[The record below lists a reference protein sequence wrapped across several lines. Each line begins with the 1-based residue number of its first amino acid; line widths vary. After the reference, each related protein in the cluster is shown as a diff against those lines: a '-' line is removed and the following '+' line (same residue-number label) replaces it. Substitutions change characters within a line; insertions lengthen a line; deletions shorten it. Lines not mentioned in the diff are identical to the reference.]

1 MYYLG
6 TFLFGLLAILVIVA
20 FVKQRGRRGQFDD

>member
-6 TFLFGLLAILVIVA
+6 TFLFGVLAILVIVA
-20 FVKQRGRRGQFDD
+20 FVKVRRRSGQFDD